1 MEHLLN
7 KDQQK
12 FLLGL
17 ARQVIQH
24 YLKTGKTLKIK
35 IEDEELKE
43 ERGAFVTLKVNNQ
56 LRGCIGY
63 PLPCK
68 PLYETIID
76 VAISAATQ
84 DYRFQPLTLDEIK
97 EAKLKSGVMLSK
109 TKIEISVLSLP
120 KPVKDIKE
128 IEVGKHGI
136 IISKGPCKG
145 LLLPQ
150 VPLEWNWDLETY
162 LCHGCLKAGLDE
174 DEWRKGVQIEIFSA
188 QVFSE

>member
-1 MEHLLN
+1 M
-7 KDQQK
+7 
-12 FLLGL
+12 
-17 ARQVIQH
+17 
-24 YLKTGKTLKIK
+24 
-35 IEDEELKE
+35 LKE
-43 ERGAFVTLKVNNQ
+43 KRGAFVTLKVNDQ

-63 PLPCK
+63 PLPRK
-68 PLYETIID
+68 SLWETISD

-84 DYRFQPLTLDEIK
+84 DFRFESITLEELPD
-97 EAKLKSGVMLSK
+97 

-120 KPVKDIKE
+120 KPIKDVKE

-162 LCHGCLKAGLDE
+162 LSHGCLKAGLDE
-174 DEWRKGVQIEIFSA
+174 NEWKKGVNIEIFSA

>member
-1 MEHLLN
+1 M
-7 KDQQK
+7 
-12 FLLGL
+12 
-17 ARQVIQH
+17 
-24 YLKTGKTLKIK
+24 
-35 IEDEELKE
+35 LKE
-43 ERGAFVTLKVNNQ
+43 KRGAFVTLKVNDK

-63 PLPCK
+63 PLPRK
-68 PLYETIID
+68 PLWETVSD

-84 DYRFQPLTLDEIK
+84 DFRFKSITLEELPD
-97 EAKLKSGVMLSK
+97 

-120 KPVKDIKE
+120 KPIKDVKE

-162 LCHGCLKAGLDE
+162 LSHGCLKAGLDE
-174 DEWRKGVQIEIFSA
+174 DEWKKGVNIEVFSA

>member
-1 MEHLLN
+1 M
-7 KDQQK
+7 
-12 FLLGL
+12 
-17 ARQVIQH
+17 
-24 YLKTGKTLKIK
+24 
-35 IEDEELKE
+35 LKE
-43 ERGAFVTLKVNNQ
+43 KRGAFVTLKVNDQ

-63 PLPCK
+63 LLPRK
-68 PLYETIID
+68 PLWETISD

-84 DYRFQPLTLDEIK
+84 DFRFKSITLEELPD
-97 EAKLKSGVMLSK
+97 

-120 KPVKDIKE
+120 KPIKDVKE

-162 LCHGCLKAGLDE
+162 LSHGCLKAGLDE
-174 DEWRKGVQIEIFSA
+174 DEWKKGVNIKVFSA

>member
-1 MEHLLN
+1 MSELLN
-7 KDQQK
+7 RAQQK
-12 FLLGL
+12 FLLDL
-17 ARQVIQH
+17 ARQTIEH
-24 YLKTGKTLKIK
+24 YLRTRKILKVK
-35 IEDEELKE
+35 IEDKELKAP
-43 ERGAFVTLKVNNQ
+43 RGAFVTLKFNEE

-63 PLPCK
+63 PLPYK

-76 VAISAATQ
+76 VAISASTQ
-84 DYRFQPLTLDEIK
+84 DYRFEPLTLE
-97 EAKLKSGVMLSK
+97 ELPQ

-136 IISKGPCKG
+136 IISKGLNKG

-150 VPLEWNWDLETY
+150 VPVEYNWDLETY
-162 LCHGCLKAGLDE
+162 LRHGCLKAGLDE
-174 DEWRKGVQIEIFSA
+174 NEWKKGVNVEVFSA

>member
-1 MEHLLN
+1 M
-7 KDQQK
+7 
-12 FLLGL
+12 
-17 ARQVIQH
+17 
-24 YLKTGKTLKIK
+24 
-35 IEDEELKE
+35 LKE
-43 ERGAFVTLKVNNQ
+43 KRGAFVTLKVNDK

-63 PLPCK
+63 PLPRK
-68 PLYETIID
+68 PLWETVSD

-84 DYRFQPLTLDEIK
+84 DFRFKSITLE
-97 EAKLKSGVMLSK
+97 ELPN

-120 KPVKDIKE
+120 KPIKDVKE

-162 LCHGCLKAGLDE
+162 LSHGCLKAGLDKN
-174 DEWRKGVQIEIFSA
+174 EWKKGVNIEVFSA